1 MQRIERGF
9 QCTAQRHD
17 DCRPAD
23 EEHGDRGESYEVVVR
38 IHDRTIRAPDRK
50 FDDVLCFKDIPARS
64 HTRVFGLTGRPDDFA
79 GAPLDL
85 PAGMPGV
92 SIADRFAVSAGEFE
106 SFGYAGFAVEDAV
119 DADKLGVSD
128 LVALARR
135 GAQAVSNYEPGST
148 SRTASSLAVRA

>member
-1 MQRIERGF
+1 
-9 QCTAQRHD
+9 
-17 DCRPAD
+17 
-23 EEHGDRGESYEVVVR
+23 
-38 IHDRTIRAPDRK
+38 
-50 FDDVLCFKDIPARS
+50 
-64 HTRVFGLTGRPDDFA
+64 
-79 GAPLDL
+79 
-85 PAGMPGV
+85 MPGV